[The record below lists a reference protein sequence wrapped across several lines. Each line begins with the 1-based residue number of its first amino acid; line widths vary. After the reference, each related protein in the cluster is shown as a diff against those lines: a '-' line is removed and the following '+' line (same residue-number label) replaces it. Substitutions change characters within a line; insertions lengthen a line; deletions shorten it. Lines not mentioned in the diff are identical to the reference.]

1 MKETNMTITTATTNG
16 EEHGLINTLSN
27 SVKFNDFA
35 GMTPET
41 KAKAEK
47 LKKEESRMVKAR
59 YINHRGMHER
69 LTKPYMRWAGDAIK
83 IYHLIPGQT
92 YELPV
97 GFVKEVNENPGLPR
111 RSEVVDAN
119 GVPTRFDGAS
129 ERLHELV
136 PISF

>member
-1 MKETNMTITTATTNG
+1 MKETNMTVTMVTSNG
-16 EEHGLINTLSN
+16 EEHGLINTLAN
-27 SVKFNDFA
+27 SVKFDDFK

-41 KAKAEK
+41 RVKAEK
-47 LKKEESRMVKAR
+47 LKKEESRTVKAR
-59 YINHRGMHER
+59 YINHRGAHER
-69 LTKPYMRWAGDAIK
+69 LTKPYMRWAGDPIN

-97 GFVKEVNENPGLPR
+97 GFIKEINESPGLPR

-119 GVPTRFDGAS
+119 GMPTRFDGAP

-136 PISF
+136 PIAF

>member
-1 MKETNMTITTATTNG
+1 MTLSMVTANG

-27 SVKFNDFA
+27 SVKFDDFK
-35 GMTPET
+35 GMSPET

-47 LKKEESRMVKAR
+47 LKKDESKMVKAR

-69 LTKPYMRWAGDAIK
+69 LTKPYMRWAGDPIK

-92 YELPV
+92 YELPY
-97 GFVKEVNENPGLPR
+97 GFIKEVNDNPGLPR
-111 RSEVVDAN
+111 RSEVVDGN
-119 GVPTRFDGAS
+119 GVPTRFDGVN
-129 ERLHELV
+129 EKLHELV